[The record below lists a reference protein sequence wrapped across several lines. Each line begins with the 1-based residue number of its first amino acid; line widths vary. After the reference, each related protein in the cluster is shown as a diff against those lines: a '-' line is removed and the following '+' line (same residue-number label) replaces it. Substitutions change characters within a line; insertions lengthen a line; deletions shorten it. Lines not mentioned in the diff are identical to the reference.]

1 MHDVQG
7 FILGEYSG
15 NLSITDTIGPRFL
28 LVIQRF
34 SFLRGKNVF
43 IEVDLL
49 GPKFF
54 MLWSGISLIQGVL

>member
-34 SFLRGKNVF
+34 SFLRGKNVC
-43 IEVDLL
+43 IEVQLVAITVEPLL
-49 GPKFF
+49 KD
-54 MLWSGISLIQGVL
+54 SLN